1 MDLSKLRGKLGS
13 LIRKYKYVLVVLL
26 VGIGLMLIPE
36 HKDSTPATTTTTQAG
51 FSDQTEALT
60 QILSRIQGAGKVKVL
75 LTLSAGEQTVYQSD
89 RTEDASGRI
98 NSETVIITDANRN
111 QQGMV
116 QKILAP
122 EYRGA
127 IVLCQGAGDSGVR
140 LAIVEAV
147 SDATGLS
154 TDRISVLKMN

>member
-1 MDLSKLRGKLGS
+1 MDLSKLRSKMTG
-13 LIRKYKYVLVVLL
+13 LIGKYKYVFVVLL

-36 HKDSTPATTTTTQAG
+36 HKEGTPATVTTTQIA
-51 FSDQTEALT
+51 FPDQTEALT
-60 QILSRIQGAGKVKVL
+60 RILSQIQGAGKVQVL
-75 LTLSAGEQTVYQSD
+75 LTLSSGEQTVYQSD
-89 RTEDASGRI
+89 KTEDASGRS
-98 NSETVIITDANRN
+98 NSETVLITDSDRN
-111 QQGMV
+111 QQGLV

-127 IVLCQGAGDSGVR
+127 IVLCQGAGDSSVR

-154 TDRISVLKMN
+154 TDRISVLRLN